1 MRWTQVTNTG
11 LVRKINEDSLYI
23 LPQIGLLAVAD
34 GMGGH
39 QAGEIASDMAL
50 QTLKRELPH
59 QLRKGASPE
68 KALIG
73 SVKLANASIYKLS
86 MQNQEFRGM
95 GTTITACLMQV
106 SKLFV
111 AHVGD
116 SRAYLVRDGD
126 ISQLTQD
133 HSLVQELLRNGGI
146 NEEQALQHPQRNVLT
161 RALGTDKSVQVD
173 LNIIKIYPG
182 DLLLLC
188 TDGLTRYLNQGE
200 LLSVINNA
208 SDTNTAVRILLSKAL
223 KSGGEDNITI
233 ILAEI

>member
-1 MRWTQVTNTG
+1 MRWTQVTDTG
-11 LVRKINEDSLYI
+11 LVRKVNEDSLYI
-23 LPQIGLLAVAD
+23 SAEIGLLAVAD

-39 QAGEIASDMAL
+39 QAGEIASGMAI
-50 QTLKRELPH
+50 QTLERELPH
-59 QLRKGASPE
+59 MLRKGALPE
-68 KALIG
+68 KALVD
-73 SVKLANASIYKLS
+73 SVKQANISIYELS
-86 MQNQEFRGM
+86 MQNQELRGM
-95 GTTITACLMQV
+95 GTTITACLKQV

-116 SRAYLVRDGD
+116 SRAYLLRNGE

-161 RALGTDKSVQVD
+161 RALGTEKSVQVD
-173 LNIIKIYPG
+173 LYSIIISSG

-188 TDGLTRYLNQGE
+188 TDGLTRYLSQEE

-208 SDTNTAVRILLSKAL
+208 PDINTAVRNLLCKAL
-223 KSGGEDNITI
+223 QSGGADNITI